1 MLGFSK
7 EVYKGVI
14 RKTKLFVVRK
24 PNTGGIKS
32 VVVAAAAYSIVW
44 AGLLRIMKMAT

>member
-7 EVYKGVI
+7 EVYKGVM

-24 PNTGGIKS
+24 PNTGVIKS
-32 VVVAAAAYSIVW
+32 VVEAYSIVW